1 MITIRSEMA
10 RDIPHREA
18 LLDEA
23 FGIDRHEK
31 TCERIRE
38 NRMPA
43 KGLSLIADDQGQ
55 VVGTVRLWHVSIN
68 NEAVLLLGP
77 LAVAASHQVR
87 GVGSRLARTA
97 LNRASV
103 QGHKAI
109 ILVGDESYYSR
120 FGFSTNVMTGIDLPG
135 PVDRDRFMGLEFEAG
150 VLSEQSGMVVP
161 TGDYLGARTPL
172 VVKNRLS
179 AVAQAA

>member
-1 MITIRSEMA
+1 MTIIRSETA
-10 RDIPHREA
+10 RDVSAREA
-18 LLDEA
+18 LLDDA
-23 FGIDRHEK
+23 FGFDRHEK

-77 LAVAASHQVR
+77 LTVAASHQAR

-103 QGHKAI
+103 QGYKAI
-109 ILVGDESYYSR
+109 ILVGDENYYVR
-120 FGFSTNVMTGIDLPG
+120 FGFSKSVMAGIDLPG
-135 PVDRDRFMGLEFEAG
+135 PVDRDRFLGLEFIAG
-150 VLSEQSGMVVP
+150 TLSHQSGMVVP
-161 TGDYLGARTPL
+161 TGEFMGARTHL
-172 VVKNRLS
+172 AAKNRLS